1 MNHFKHRFR
10 EEIICK
16 SVKWVAKTIDV
27 MQTKVFTKSYSLIL
41 TNQLIVPYKP
51 ECRRLFKEFKD

>member
-16 SVKWVAKTIDV
+16 SVKWIAKTIDV
-27 MQTKVFTKSYSLIL
+27 SADESVHQIVFTYI
-41 TNQLIVPYKP
+41 N
-51 ECRRLFKEFKD
+51 

>member
-16 SVKWVAKTIDV
+16 SVKWIAKTIDV
-27 MQTKVFTKSYSLIL
+27 MQTKVFTKSYSLI
-41 TNQLIVPYKP
+41 
-51 ECRRLFKEFKD
+51 

>member
-16 SVKWVAKTIDV
+16 SVKWIAKTIDV
-27 MQTKVFTKSYSLIL
+27 MRTKVFTKSYSLIL
-41 TNQLIVPYKP
+41 SDQLVSYKP

>member
-16 SVKWVAKTIDV
+16 SVKWIAKTIDV

-41 TNQLIVPYKP
+41 TNQLVPYKP
-51 ECRRLFKEFKD
+51 KCRRLFKEFKD

>member
-16 SVKWVAKTIDV
+16 SVKWIAKTIDV

-41 TNQLIVPYKP
+41 TNQHVLYKP
-51 ECRRLFKEFKD
+51 KCRRLFKEFKD